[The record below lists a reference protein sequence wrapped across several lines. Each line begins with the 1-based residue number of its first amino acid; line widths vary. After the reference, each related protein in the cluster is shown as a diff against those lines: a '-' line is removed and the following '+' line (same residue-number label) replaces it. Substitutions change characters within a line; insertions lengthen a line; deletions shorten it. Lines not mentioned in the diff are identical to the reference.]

1 MASRSIS
8 RRRPGPRRPACEPL
22 EARCLLAGD
31 TVLAWNDALLDAV
44 RADGTPPPL
53 AARNMAIVHLA
64 VADAVAAVDRSFEPY
79 AVDIRL
85 PRPASASAA
94 AAAAA
99 HRSLVGLYP
108 DQAAAFRA
116 TLHDSLAAIPAGPDR
131 LRGFLLGRHV
141 AQRTLAMRRNDGAD
155 AASDYAPGAG
165 PGRWE
170 PTPPA
175 FADAL
180 LPQWPDVTPFAIG
193 TGDRFRPLDPPS
205 LGDDA
210 YAEAFEEVKRLGAV
224 DSAARTADQTQI
236 ARFWADGAGTA
247 TPPGHWNAIAAEVA
261 EARGATLAENAR
273 LFATLN
279 VALADA
285 GIASW
290 DAKYAFDLWRPV
302 TAIRRADTDG
312 NPRTEPDPG
321 WVPLLPTPPF
331 PTCTS
336 GHSTFSGAAEAVLSA
351 YFGPETAFATGSEG
365 LPGVTRSFESFAEA
379 AEEAGMSRIYGGIH
393 FQFDN
398 VDGLASGRA
407 VGRHVAASLFRPR
420 DGSGAG

>member
-1 MASRSIS
+1 
-8 RRRPGPRRPACEPL
+8 
-22 EARCLLAGD
+22 
-31 TVLAWNDALLDAV
+31 
-44 RADGTPPPL
+44 
-53 AARNMAIVHLA
+53 MAIVHLA

-79 AVDIRL
+79 AVEVSLR
-85 PRPASASAA
+85 RPASAKAA
-94 AAAAA
+94 VAGAA
-99 HRSLVGLYP
+99 HRALVGLYP
-108 DQAAAFRA
+108 DQAAASRA
-116 TLHDSLAAIPAGPDR
+116 TLRDSLAAVPAGPGR

-141 AQRTLAMRRNDGAD
+141 AQRTLAMRRLDGAD
-155 AASDYAPGAG
+155 AAPGYAPGDG

-180 LPQWPDVTPFAIG
+180 LPQWPEVTPFAIG
-193 TGDRFRPLDPPS
+193 TGDRFRPQDPPS

-224 DSAARTADQTQI
+224 ASAARTADQTEV
-236 ARFWADGAGTA
+236 ARFWADGPGTS
-247 TPPGHWNAIAAEVA
+247 TPPGHWNAIAAELA
-261 EARGATLAENAR
+261 EARGATLAEEAR

-290 DAKYAFDLWRPV
+290 DAKYAFDLWRPI

-312 NPRTEPDPG
+312 DPRTEPDPG
-321 WVPLLPTPPF
+321 WEPLLPTPPF

-351 YFGPETAFATGSEG
+351 SFGPETSFTTGSEG
-365 LPGVTRSFESFAEA
+365 LPGVTRSFDSLAEA

-398 VDGLASGRA
+398 LDGLESGRA
-407 VGRHVAASLFRPR
+407 VGRYVVARLFGPR
-420 DGSGAG
+420 AAD